1 MKNRFVAFLLMI
13 VMVGC
18 SIYIGGYRSLS
29 DERED
34 IIESGD
40 IVRAEEF
47 DDMLEND
54 IFTKYIAQIVGVEP
68 LNLQ

>member
-13 VMVGC
+13 LMIGC

-34 IIESGD
+34 IADSGD
-40 IVRAEEF
+40 IARAEEF

-54 IFTKYIAQIVGVEP
+54 VFTKYIAQIVGVEP

>member
-1 MKNRFVAFLLMI
+1 MKNRFVAFLLML

-18 SIYIGGYRSLS
+18 STYIGGYRSLS
-29 DERED
+29 QERDEIAALED
-34 IIESGD
+34 IA
-40 IVRAEEF
+40 RAKEF

-54 IFTKYIAQIVGVEP
+54 FFTKYIAKLVGVEP